1 MISSQEMDFNVRRAA
16 IRFLTAL
23 LSNCTKALQE
33 IILESGPMGVS
44 KLIDLLQDEREVIR
58 NDVNIFFIYPS
69 NSFLVEFSRP
79 FFSCRSSRVR
89 IQTFKRSS
97 LSKMVLNVYSKFLL
111 VKVEVMEVMKSNQIM
126 LFHRIVSI

>member
-58 NDVNIFFIYPS
+58 NDVNKLFIHRL
-69 NSFLVEFSRP
+69 NSFPVEFFRP

>member
-1 MISSQEMDFNVRRAA
+1 MFLSIVELERKISFQEIDFNVRRAA

-58 NDVNIFFIYPS
+58 NDVKRHSHSPIK
-69 NSFLVEFSRP
+69 LVR
-79 FFSCRSSRVR
+79 C
-89 IQTFKRSS
+89 
-97 LSKMVLNVYSKFLL
+97 
-111 VKVEVMEVMKSNQIM
+111 
-126 LFHRIVSI
+126 